1 MSRAPVRLV
10 VFYPK
15 PNRYGLAA
23 VAGAICADARL
34 GALPMDFIR
43 RQADLPAA
51 LDEAFRKA
59 DRVFLLLSFFT
70 VQAPHVTRLLGT
82 VPASSRGRLLVV
94 AGGPHPSG
102 DPAGTM
108 AMGFDVV
115 VVGEGE
121 ATLRDLVAAH
131 LDGLPLGQVA
141 GLALPDGGGGVLLTG
156 RRAFLDLDDWP
167 PWCAPHR
174 KFGPIEITRGCPHGC
189 SFCQTTYLFGGRV
202 RHRSP
207 EVVAAHAAV
216 MAARGMPDVR
226 FISPDAFSYGSP
238 DGRSMHPDRVGELL
252 EGVRRVLP
260 SDSRIY
266 FGSFP
271 SEIRPEHVTGEM
283 LRLVRRFAANDN
295 LVIGAQTGSARLLE
309 ACRRG
314 HGVGDVTRAVELIRS
329 FGYTCFVD
337 FVFGLPGE
345 TDDDL
350 DQTINLMD
358 TLVGMGAVIH
368 AHTFMPLPGTPL
380 ADAPPGR
387 LRHRLRERVR
397 KLVAAGSLF
406 GEWHR
411 QERIRGSS

>member
-1 MSRAPVRLV
+1 MSRSPVGLV

-23 VAGAICADARL
+23 VAGALGTDARL
-34 GALPMDFIR
+34 ASLPLAFVR
-43 RQADLPAA
+43 RPAELPAA
-51 LDEAFRKA
+51 IDAALGEAG
-59 DRVFLLLSFFT
+59 RVLLLLSYFT
-70 VQAPHVTRLLGT
+70 VQAPSMARLLRGIS
-82 VPASSRGRLLVV
+82 ASSRERLVVV

-102 DPAGTM
+102 DPAG
-108 AMGFDVV
+108 AIAAGCDVV

-121 ATLRDLVAAH
+121 ETFRELVATL
-131 LDGLPLGQVA
+131 LDGGPPEEVA
-141 GLALPDGGGGVLLTG
+141 GLALPGGSGIRLTG
-156 RRAFLDLDDWP
+156 RRPFLDLDDWP

-174 KFGPIEITRGCPHGC
+174 KFGPIEISRGCPHGC
-189 SFCQTTYLFGGRV
+189 CFCQTTYLFGGRV

-207 EVVAAHAAV
+207 KVVAAHAAV

-252 EGVRRVLP
+252 EEVRRVLP
-260 SDSRIY
+260 SNSRIY

-283 LRLVRRFAANDN
+283 LRLVRHFAANDN

-350 DQTINLMD
+350 DQTIVLMD
-358 TLVGMGAVIH
+358 TLVAMGAVIH
-368 AHTFMPLPGTPL
+368 AHTFMPLPGTPF